1 MDHINV
7 HKSEKKRVIANLKQ
21 TTETD
26 RDRNNEKHED
36 IKTLQS
42 NRKILLV
49 IESIHSLND

>member
-1 MDHINV
+1 MDHTNV
-7 HKSEKKRVIANLKQ
+7 HESESERVIANLKQ

-42 NRKILLV
+42 NRKIQPV
-49 IESIHSLND
+49 RESIHSLND